1 MAVPLSP
8 VVALATSMQAQPGV
22 YAVLL
27 GSGVSTAAGIP
38 TGWGV
43 VRELVR
49 RVAAATPDDDDAPQ
63 LAWEDPADWW
73 AEHGQ
78 GELGYATLL
87 EQLGPTA
94 AARQGLLAAF
104 FEPSYEERE
113 EGLKQP
119 TKAHI
124 AIAELV
130 KRGYVRV
137 VITTNFDRLM
147 EQALEAVGVSPQVI
161 ARPEAVNGM
170 APLAHAPATVIKL
183 HGDYKDLGT
192 RNTPEELGA
201 YPEEWTRLLAQVF
214 DEYGVVIAG
223 WSAEWDDALV
233 AAIEST
239 PSRRYPLYWD
249 GRSSRGETAQRILA
263 GRAGLPIPTASAD
276 DLFTELLGSLDAL
289 ERLADPPLST
299 AMAVARLKRYLPDP
313 VRRIDLHDLVMRTVD
328 EVVGEIAAQPMN
340 VTGQVTFE
348 LLQSTYEAHFRA
360 MNQLAALLITGVWHD
375 DSGVHDRLWLDVL
388 QRLTDAALILPTSAF
403 NDALLKARR
412 FPAFIALAVMGVA
425 GMRRGRD
432 ELLIKLATQ
441 VEGRDR
447 IGADEL
453 MQAAQLL
460 HYRRLADPD
469 WIKKLPRWESQWL
482 YPSSHLF
489 VTDLRVYFADFI
501 PVDEDFVQAYRD
513 FEYRLGLIQER
524 TRGYHAIDGEYVGEW
539 AWDGDVPRT
548 ENALRRELARSG
560 SDVWSDYYGG
570 TDELEEALI
579 AHREVLVRYQRW
591 G

>member
-1 MAVPLSP
+1 MVAPMSP
-8 VVALATSMQAQPGV
+8 VIALATSMQAQPAV
-22 YAVLL
+22 YAMLL
-27 GSGVSTAAGIP
+27 GSGMSTAAGIP

-49 RVAAATPDDDDAPQ
+49 RVAAATPGDDAPQ
-63 LAWEDPADWW
+63 LAWEDPATWW

-78 GELGYATLL
+78 GELGYARLL
-87 EQLGPTA
+87 EQLGPTP

-104 FEPSYEERE
+104 FEPSDEERE

-170 APLAHAPATVIKL
+170 TPLTHAPATVIKL

-192 RNTPEELGA
+192 RNTSDELGA

-214 DEYGVVIAG
+214 DEYGLVIAG
-223 WSAEWDDALV
+223 WSAAWDDALV

-263 GRAGLPIPTASAD
+263 SRAGLSIPAASAD
-276 DLFTELLGSLDAL
+276 DLFPELLESLDAL

-313 VRRIDLHDLVMRTVD
+313 VRRIDLHDLVMGAVD
-328 EVVGEIAAQPMN
+328 EVVAKIAAQPTN
-340 VTGQVTFE
+340 APGQVTFE

-360 MNQLAALLITGVWHD
+360 MDQLATLLITGVWHD
-375 DSGVHDRLWLDVL
+375 DERVHDRLWLDVL
-388 QRLTDAALILPTSAF
+388 QRLTDAALTTPTGAF
-403 NDALLKARR
+403 SDPLLKARR
-412 FPAFIALAVMGVA
+412 FPAFIALAVMTVA
-425 GMRRGRD
+425 GLRRRRD
-432 ELLIKLATQ
+432 GLLIKLATQ
-441 VEGRDR
+441 VEGRDP
-447 IGADEL
+447 IGAGEL
-453 MQAAQLL
+453 MPAAQLL
-460 HYRRLADPD
+460 HYRRLANPD
-469 WIKKLPRWESQWL
+469 WIDKLPRWGSHWF
-482 YPSSHLF
+482 YPASHLF
-489 VTDLRVYFADFI
+489 VTDLRAYFADLI
-501 PVDEDFVQAYRD
+501 PVDADFEQAYHD

-524 TRGYHAIDGEYVGEW
+524 NPGYRAIDGEYVGEW
-539 AWDGDVPRT
+539 AWEDDVPKT
-548 ENALRRELARSG
+548 EITLRRELARG
-560 SDVWSDYYGG
+560 GADVWSDYYGG
-570 TDELEEALI
+570 LDELNEALI
-579 AHREVLVRYQRW
+579 AHRDVLRHYRRW
-591 G
+591 A